1 MFPQK
6 KKPNTSPSRQKASDN
21 QPDAASDAQD
31 ALTRIKGF
39 AEACF
44 DGASGSHDWQHTLRV
59 FRLCEMMG
67 PAENADMDVLRVAAY
82 LHDIGRAF
90 QDASSGAVCHAE
102 KGAQMAGPLVEK
114 LPLTDTQK
122 QNIIHC
128 IRSHRFRNHHQPSTV
143 EAKILFDADK
153 LDAIGA
159 VGVAR
164 AFLFAGEA
172 GARLHNPDIKA
183 EDARPYSENDTG
195 YREFKVKLC
204 KIKDRM
210 LTAEGR
216 KLAGQRHA
224 FMNDFFNRFLDE
236 YEGKR

>member
-1 MFPQK
+1 MLSRK
-6 KKPNTSPSRQKASDN
+6 KAPPTRTGHQVIPDESSEDAIAREQTLDQVKAFARQ
-21 QPDAASDAQD
+21 
-31 ALTRIKGF
+31 
-39 AEACF
+39 CF
-44 DGASGSHDWQHTLRV
+44 DRASGSHDWDHTLRV

-67 PAENADMDVLRVAAY
+67 PAENADMGVLGAAAY

-90 QDASSGAVCHAE
+90 QDASDGAICHAE
-102 KGAQMAGPLVEK
+102 KGAQMAQPMVEALRLSK
-114 LPLTDTQK
+114 NQK

-128 IRSHRFRNHHQPSTV
+128 IRSHRFRNHHTPETT
-143 EAKILFDADK
+143 EAKVLFDADK

-164 AFLFAGEA
+164 AFLFAGEL
-172 GARLHNPDIKA
+172 GARLHNPDCDA
-183 EDARPYSENDTG
+183 EKTRPYSVDDTG
-195 YREFKVKLC
+195 YREYKVKLC

-216 KLAGQRHA
+216 ILARERHA
-224 FMNDFFNRFLDE
+224 FMDDFFNRFLAE